1 MAKSKGKRGRASRLL
16 QMSQPERTLLD
27 QAQALFHQGNMLGA
41 EQALNATLALNPS
54 NSLALQQLAGL
65 AHQTGRLGDALG
77 LYERALKI
85 NASDAALRCGQ
96 GEVLRAV
103 GRTTDARQAFK
114 QATRSA
120 PDMPEAWGNLALTSI
135 ELGDAASAVKAAQRC
150 VKLAPS
156 ALPSQM
162 VCAEAW
168 SAAGDPSAALA
179 AYEKA
184 WALDSQCYE
193 AAFGAAASA
202 SAIGAFDKAKE
213 WLTRA
218 QPGMGDTLPWL
229 LSVID
234 VELNA
239 RDPEAALSRV
249 NALDEGLAGEPQIV
263 LRHAQAMMA
272 LGRFAEAVV
281 SYQRVLADAPLD
293 ADVRLQLAVA
303 QVQSGDVLTG
313 LATANEAAEQTERA
327 SDFVSVGRLCAM
339 VGQSSEALNA
349 FERAILLAPQDGD
362 ALRGRAEIAVAAG
375 DFTAAKRDLR
385 QVIANDAGDG
395 YAMETLA
402 QITRPNDW
410 PTREWKA
417 LEKLARSK
425 TGDPR
430 LRASANFALGK
441 LLDSDEQVDAAFEA
455 YHKGN
460 ALMREVVA
468 YDAGEHDR
476 FVTRI
481 IDAFGAFPT
490 TPETRPPGMPIFII
504 GMPRSGT
511 SLVEQIIASHSECVG
526 AGEVEFFTEVSFGD
540 EGRNG
545 FPEQAKT
552 LPEEML
558 ASLRERYQTKAA
570 LMARLSADGSKPAFI
585 SDKMPSN
592 FLYLGLIHQLFPNA
606 AIIHCRRDPMDV
618 GVSNYFQNFTSIE
631 ANAYSFGLADIGHFI
646 CAYERLM
653 NHWHRVLPERILDID
668 YQMLVAEPE
677 LQIRRLLRH
686 VGLAWEDGCLA
697 FHQSGR
703 DVRTAS
709 SYQVR
714 QPLYNSSVE
723 RWRRYE
729 SHLGPLISAL
739 RDV

>member
-1 MAKSKGKRGRASRLL
+1 
-16 QMSQPERTLLD
+16 
-27 QAQALFHQGNMLGA
+27 MLGA

-77 LYERALKI
+77 LYERALEI

-120 PDMPEAWGNLALTSI
+120 PDMPEAWGNLAITSI

-168 SAAGDPSAALA
+168 SAAGDPSAALS

-202 SAIGAFDKAKE
+202 SAIGAFEKAKE
-213 WLTRA
+213 WLMRA

-339 VGQSSEALNA
+339 VGQSSAALNA
-349 FERAILLAPQDGD
+349 FERALLLAPQDGD

-481 IDAFGAFPT
+481 IDAFDAFGAFPT
-490 TPETRPPGMPIFII
+490 TPETKPPGMPIFII

-552 LPEEML
+552 LTEEML
-558 ASLRERYQTKAA
+558 TSLRERYQAKAA

-585 SDKMPSN
+585 SDKMPAN